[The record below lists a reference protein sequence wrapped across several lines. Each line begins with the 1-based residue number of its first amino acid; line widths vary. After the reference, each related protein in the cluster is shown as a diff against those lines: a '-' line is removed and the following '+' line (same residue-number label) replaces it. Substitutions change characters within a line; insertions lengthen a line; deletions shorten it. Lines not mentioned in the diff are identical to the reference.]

1 MSLSIFE
8 GMLGYLTDKM
18 HNALRHLKGL
28 NKLSEAN
35 IQEALKEVRSALLG
49 ADVHFKVVKDFIEK
63 VSQACIGAE
72 VLKSVSPSQQAI
84 KIIHDELVRLLGGEE
99 EALTTPKTPFNLLM
113 VGLHGAGKTSSSA
126 KLARFFTKQGLKP
139 LLIACDVYR
148 PAAIDQLAY
157 LAKQE
162 NVACYL
168 EKGHNDVL
176 RIARNALTYA
186 EEIGAQVLIFDTAGR
201 LQIDEKLIQEL
212 KDLSKLIQPQE
223 TLLVADSALGQEA
236 VNIAQQFHEAVG
248 LTSIL
253 LTKLDGD
260 AKGGAALSMKAMTG
274 VPIKFVA
281 TGEKVG
287 DFSRF
292 HPERM
297 AQRILGMGD
306 IVSLVEQ
313 AQENLDENE
322 MTRLQKRLEK
332 GEMDLNDMLSQIRQ
346 LKKLGSMKTLAKMLP
361 GMHKLEVGDK
371 EQDKIKYQEAILSS
385 MTPQERAKPKILNG
399 SRRLR
404 IAKGSGREVR
414 EVNQLVKQFED
425 MQKFLKSA
433 KKGGGFKKIMEKM
446 QSSPQGTGGFPF
458 GM

>member
-1 MSLSIFE
+1 MF
-8 GMLGYLTDKM
+8 GYLTDKM
-18 HNALRHLKGL
+18 HHALRHLKGL
-28 NKLSEAN
+28 NKLSEDN

-49 ADVHFKVVKDFIEK
+49 ADVHFKVVRDFIEK
-63 VSQACIGAE
+63 VKQACLGAE
-72 VLKSVSPSQQAI
+72 VLKAVSPTDQAI
-84 KIIHDELVRLLGGEE
+84 KIIHDELVQLLGGEE
-99 EALTTPKTPFNLLM
+99 ETKDALPQAPFRLLM

-126 KLARFFTKQGLKP
+126 KLARFFSKQGLKP

-148 PAAIDQLAY
+148 PAAIDQLEY

-162 NVACYL
+162 NFPSYA
-168 EKGHNDVL
+168 ERGHQDVL
-176 RIARNALTYA
+176 RIARNGLKYA
-186 EEIGAQVLIFDTAGR
+186 EEVGAQVLIFDTAGR

-212 KDLSKLIQPQE
+212 KDLRTLLQPQE

-236 VNIAQQFHEAVG
+236 VNIAQQFNEAVS
-248 LTSIL
+248 LTAIM

-274 VPIKFVA
+274 VPIKYVA

-306 IVSLVEQ
+306 IVSLVEK
-313 AQENLDENE
+313 AQENLDEPE

-361 GMHKLEVGDK
+361 GMHKMEIGDK
-371 EQDKIKYQEAILSS
+371 EQEKIKHQEAILSS

-404 IAKGSGREVR
+404 IAKGAGREVR

-425 MQKFLKSA
+425 MQKMLKQA
-433 KKGGGFKKIMEKM
+433 KKGGGFKKMLERF
-446 QSSPQGTGGFPF
+446 QSSGPSLGGRGGLPF
-458 GM
+458 

>member
-1 MSLSIFE
+1 
-8 GMLGYLTDKM
+8 MLGYLTDKM

-28 NKLSEAN
+28 NKLSEDN

-63 VSQACIGAE
+63 VKQACIGAE
-72 VLKSVSPSQQAI
+72 VLKSVSPTDQAI
-84 KIIHDELVRLLGGEE
+84 KIIHDELVSLLGGEE
-99 EALTTPKTPFNLLM
+99 ETFTTPKTPFNLLM

-126 KLARFFTKQGLKP
+126 KLARFFAKQGLKP

-148 PAAIDQLAY
+148 PAAMDQLEY
-157 LAKQE
+157 LAQQE
-162 NVACYL
+162 NVACYA
-168 EKGHNDVL
+168 ERGHQDVL
-176 RIARNALTYA
+176 RIARNALKYA
-186 EEIGAQVLIFDTAGR
+186 EEVGAQVLIFDTAGR
-201 LQIDEKLIQEL
+201 LQIDERLIEEL
-212 KDLSKLIQPQE
+212 KDLAKLIQPQE

-236 VNIAQQFHEAVG
+236 VNIAQHFHEAVG
-248 LTSIL
+248 LTGIL

-322 MTRLQKRLEK
+322 MTRLQKRMEK
-332 GEMDLNDMLSQIRQ
+332 GEMDLNDMLTQIRQ

-404 IAKGSGREVR
+404 VAKGAGRDVR

-425 MQKFLKSA
+425 MQKLLKQS
-433 KKGGGFKKIMEKM
+433 KKGGGLKKMLERF
-446 QSSPQGTGGFPF
+446 QSQGPSLGGRGGFPF
-458 GM
+458 

>member
-1 MSLSIFE
+1 
-8 GMLGYLTDKM
+8 MLGYLTDKM
-18 HNALRHLKGL
+18 HGALRHLKGL
-28 NKLSEAN
+28 HKLSEDN

-49 ADVHFKVVKDFIEK
+49 ADVHFKVVRDFIEK
-63 VSQACIGAE
+63 VRQSCIGAE
-72 VLKSVSPSQQAI
+72 VLKSVSPTEQAI
-84 KIIHDELVRLLGGEE
+84 KIIHDELVSLLGGE
-99 EALTTPKTPFNLLM
+99 AQAQNTLPQAPFRVLM

-126 KLARFFTKQGLKP
+126 KLARFFSKQGLQP

-148 PAAIDQLAY
+148 PAAIDQLEY

-162 NVACYL
+162 KVACYA
-168 EKGHNDVL
+168 ERGHQDVM
-176 RIARNALTYA
+176 RIARNALAYA
-186 EEIGAQVLIFDTAGR
+186 EGIGAKALVFDTAGR

-236 VNIAQQFHEAVG
+236 VNIAQQFNEAVG
-248 LTSIL
+248 LSAIM

-274 VPIKFVA
+274 VPIKYVA

-322 MTRLQKRLEK
+322 MTRLQKRMEK
-332 GEMDLNDMLSQIRQ
+332 GEMDLNDMLTQIRQ

-385 MTPQERAKPKILNG
+385 MTPQERSKPKILNG

-404 IAKGSGREVR
+404 IAKGSGTEVR
-414 EVNQLVKQFED
+414 AVNQLLKQFED
-425 MQKFLKSA
+425 MQKLLKQA
-433 KKGGGFKKIMEKM
+433 KKAGGFQKM
-446 QSSPQGTGGFPF
+446 LERFQQGPSMPGKGGFPF
-458 GM
+458 